1 MGSEIDLLENY
12 PRTKRN
18 LDERQ
23 EQKTEEDRAT
33 ARRFDRD
40 FFDGDRRTGY
50 GGFHYHPRFWQPVV
64 PTFREFYGLTG
75 DHSLLDVGCAK
86 GFMLKDFAEA
96 IPGLTVSGIDVSEY
110 AVENA
115 VEGMEDHLQVAD
127 ARELPF
133 EDDSFDLVVS
143 INTLHNFD
151 RPGVVTALSEVQRV
165 SRKWSFVVLDAYRNE
180 EERRRIEA
188 WNLTALTVL
197 SAEGWVKVFDEA
209 GYEGDYYWFI
219 P

>member
-151 RPGVVTALSEVQRV
+151 RSGVVTALSEVQRV

>member
-151 RPGVVTALSEVQRV
+151 RSGVVTALSEVQRV

-197 SAEGWVKVFDEA
+197 STEGWVKVFDEA